1 MRDFKQTSEAVMQM
15 RYCKQYTT
23 QSMLQVAWEA
33 DYSPYS
39 NQFNPAFIKRIR
51 AYDNNGQDFDIEMN
65 FTTLETTK
73 YISDGDPN
81 TIVIPAN
88 KQDML
93 GNVYDKNVI
102 TY

>member
-1 MRDFKQTSEAVMQM
+1 
-15 RYCKQYTT
+15 
-23 QSMLQVAWEA
+23 
-33 DYSPYS
+33 
-39 NQFNPAFIKRIR
+39 
-51 AYDNNGQDFDIEMN
+51 MN

-81 TIVIPAN
+81 TIVIPDN
-88 KQDML
+88 KQNML